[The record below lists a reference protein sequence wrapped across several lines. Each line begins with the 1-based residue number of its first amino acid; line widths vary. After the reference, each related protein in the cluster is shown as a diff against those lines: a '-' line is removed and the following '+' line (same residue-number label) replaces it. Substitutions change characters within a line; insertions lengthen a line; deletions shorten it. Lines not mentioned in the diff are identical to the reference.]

1 MAEENKVQLKTI
13 TPEEASHIGPQEIV
27 LNNAKILVHSELPKT
42 KQFIETS
49 LSYMKEQFDGTE
61 DFRKDPKALVGV
73 QLQLASL
80 SLAVEYWLSKVK
92 KSNIKI
98 CGADEMPK
106 A

>member
-27 LNNAKILVHSELPKT
+27 LNNAKILVHSDLATT
-42 KQFIETS
+42 KQFIETAM
-49 LSYMKEQFDGTE
+49 LYMKEQVDSGE
-61 DFRKDPKALVGV
+61 DFRKDPKALVGI

-80 SLAVEYWLSKVK
+80 SLAAEYWLSKVK